1 MRQQPP
7 PYLQQ
12 NQDNYEDMFA
22 SLHSTDDSLAK
33 KFIISSPTTTLKEFD
48 SSSNLF
54 PNFLAEPEPMG
65 LWPGLAIGSLL
76 FILIFLC
83 VLGNLLVILAI
94 LIERD
99 LRSRPQYYL
108 IFSLAVADLMVGL
121 LITPLGAWTTL
132 RQKWEMGVTLCDF
145 WISVD
150 VLVCT
155 SSILHLVAIA
165 LDRYWSITNIYYTQ
179 NRTPQ
184 RIFTMLFVI
193 WVFSLLI
200 SLAPQFEFLHLKDKG
215 FVSRVEDQKICLISQ
230 DIAYQVFSTSTAF
243 YIPLCAIIIIYY
255 KIMRA
260 AKKRFRRER
269 DRRTLNRGVID
280 DSSVPLKTSKQMD
293 LEEQN
298 SSPIAQKYTSDEK
311 NNNCTS
317 ALLQKQQQNGRH
329 ISVTN
334 KPISEISPKNNNNNS
349 NQSEEFYQNK
359 QKLNSKI
366 ESLDIAETEFQANE
380 TFKNGINKNG
390 DIEQQKQL
398 ITFPKHLKIIA
409 ERGRKK
415 RNGKKESVETRRERK
430 AWRTLAIITGTFF
443 CCWTPFF
450 VLSLYRPF
458 CINLTGE
465 SECRNIPP
473 LMEQIFNWLGYLNSA
488 LNPIIYTIFSL
499 DFRMAFKRI
508 LKKALFFSKR

>member
-1 MRQQPP
+1 MSPVSCCKFIYSPP
-7 PYLQQ
+7 TTLS
-12 NQDNYEDMFA
+12 
-22 SLHSTDDSLAK
+22 SLHD
-33 KFIISSPTTTLKEFD
+33 FG
-48 SSSNLF
+48 SSSHLF
-54 PNFLAEPEPMG
+54 SPFLAMAEPEPLG

-76 FILIFLC
+76 FVLILLC

-132 RQKWEMGVTLCDF
+132 RQKWEMGVTVCDF

-200 SLAPQFEFLHLKDKG
+200 SLAPQFKFLHLKDKG
-215 FVSRVEDQKICLISQ
+215 FVSRVENQKICLISQ

-269 DRRTLNRGVID
+269 DRRTLNRGVVD

-293 LEEQN
+293 FEEQN
-298 SSPIAQKYTSDEK
+298 SSPTTQKYTATSGEK
-311 NNNCTS
+311 NNNNYPTNCS
-317 ALLQKQQQNGRH
+317 PPILNKQQNGRQF
-329 ISVTN
+329 SENNN
-334 KPISEISPKNNNNNS
+334 KSIHETSPKNSNNNNNP
-349 NQSEEFYQNK
+349 SEEFYQNK
-359 QKLNSKI
+359 EKTKKLYSNI
-366 ESLDIAETEFQANE
+366 ASLDIEETEFKANE
-380 TFKNGINKNG
+380 NLKNGINNKG
-390 DIEQQKQL
+390 EESKQQL
-398 ITFPKHLKIIA
+398 INFPKHLKNIA
-409 ERGRKK
+409 EKGRKK
-415 RNGKKESVETRRERK
+415 RSGKKESVETRRERK

-465 SECRNIPP
+465 SECRHIPP

>member
-1 MRQQPP
+1 MRQRPP

-12 NQDNYEDMFA
+12 QNNDNYEDMLLP
-22 SLHSTDDSLAK
+22 SVYSTDMSVVEAK
-33 KFIISSPTTTLKEFD
+33 IH
-48 SSSNLF
+48 LF
-54 PNFLAEPEPMG
+54 PTNNIIFIKQFWFSFPFIFPFFGYGRTRTFG

-76 FILIFLC
+76 FVLILLC

-132 RQKWEMGVTLCDF
+132 RQKWEMGVTVCDF

-200 SLAPQFEFLHLKDKG
+200 SLAPQFKFLHLKDKG
-215 FVSRVEDQKICLISQ
+215 FVSRVENQKICLISQ

-269 DRRTLNRGVID
+269 DRRTLNRGVVD

-293 LEEQN
+293 FEEQN
-298 SSPIAQKYTSDEK
+298 SSPTTQKYTATSGEK
-311 NNNCTS
+311 NNNNYPTNCS
-317 ALLQKQQQNGRH
+317 PPILNKQQNGRQF
-329 ISVTN
+329 SENNN
-334 KPISEISPKNNNNNS
+334 KSIHETSPNNNINNNNNNNNPPEKTKKLYS
-349 NQSEEFYQNK
+349 N
-359 QKLNSKI
+359 I
-366 ESLDIAETEFQANE
+366 ASLDIEETEFKANE
-380 TFKNGINKNG
+380 NLKNGINNNKV
-390 DIEQQKQL
+390 EESKQQL
-398 ITFPKHLKIIA
+398 INFPKHLKNIA
-409 ERGRKK
+409 EKGRKK
-415 RNGKKESVETRRERK
+415 RSGKKNLLRLEGKEKLGGRWLLLLEHSSVVG
-430 AWRTLAIITGTFF
+430 L
-443 CCWTPFF
+443 
-450 VLSLYRPF
+450 LSL
-458 CINLTGE
+458 
-465 SECRNIPP
+465 
-473 LMEQIFNWLGYLNSA
+473 
-488 LNPIIYTIFSL
+488 
-499 DFRMAFKRI
+499 
-508 LKKALFFSKR
+508 FFPSTVHSV